1 MSLLIF
7 RFWKATVITF
17 LKNGLKL
24 LKDEAMEIILNYG
37 RTETQSW
44 PQGSRKNNTI
54 WKTRQL
60 IFALHFKS
68 VIRFGLICDF
78 FEETYF

>member
-37 RTETQSW
+37 RTETQS
-44 PQGSRKNNTI
+44 
-54 WKTRQL
+54 
-60 IFALHFKS
+60 
-68 VIRFGLICDF
+68 
-78 FEETYF
+78 